1 MRIYFAGAHSCGK
14 STLAR
19 LIAKQHNFQFLN
31 EIARTVLAEKEI
43 PLELLRVDLDT
54 VDHYQTE
61 IFKRQVEEE
70 QKYESFVSD
79 RTFDNLAYMGQHA
92 RKLSEV
98 IKSPELKQYVEK
110 LKQKDSVIFFIRPSK
125 ITMKNDGVRE
135 TVEWD
140 GIIAIDAMIK
150 LLFEMFEIP
159 YIQICTDSMQE
170 RVKLVNSVLRL
181 ME

>member
-1 MRIYFAGAHSCGK
+1 MNIYFAGAHSVGK

-19 LIAKQHNFQFLN
+19 FIAKQHNFHFLN

-61 IFKRQVEEE
+61 IFKRQLEEE
-70 QKYESFVSD
+70 EKYDSFVSD
-79 RTFDNLAYMGQHA
+79 RTFDNLAYMAQHA

-98 IKSPELKQYVEK
+98 INSTELKKYVEK
-110 LKQKDSVIFFIRPSK
+110 LKQKDSVVFFIRPSK
-125 ITMKNDGVRE
+125 ATMKNDGVRE
-135 TVEWD
+135 TVDWD

-150 LLFEMFEIP
+150 TLFEIFDIP
-159 YIQICTDSMQE
+159 YVQICTDSMQE
-170 RVKLVNSVLRL
+170 RVKLVNSVLRFL
-181 ME
+181 